1 MGKALQFQF
10 GELQIAAEIGSKVAK
25 KDLYGYAKR
34 VAEKDGKILSR
45 GYLMANGN
53 LLPTTALSLVKV
65 DPDGSPAEAI
75 EAQID
80 GKPAEIKASSFD
92 HAYPLQAVPLTSL
105 ASFCV
110 QDVYPISGLSLAAG
124 VYATE
129 FSYRKSTTTNEALLF
144 VRADQSFLLIGRSLK
159 TSFLE
164 AAVTYEFFD
173 ADVANED
180 AEEFDFQMV

>member
-1 MGKALQFQF
+1 MAKALQFQW
-10 GELQIAAEIGSKVAK
+10 GEQLIAAEIGSKVAK

-65 DPDGSPAEAI
+65 DPDGSPADPI

-80 GKPAEIKASSFD
+80 GKPAEIKPSSFD
-92 HAYPLQAVPLTSL
+92 KAYALQAVPLSSL

-110 QDVYPISGLSLAAG
+110 HDVYPIAGFTLEPG

-144 VRADQSFLLIGRSLK
+144 VRADQSYLLIGRSLK

-173 ADVANED
+173 ADVADED
-180 AEEFDFQMV
+180 SEEFDFQMI